1 MTQIFRRSADTWL
14 RVGLLLLIV
23 GVSGGLLVALTL
35 ESSDYRTG
43 RNWVV
48 EQPLPFSHAHHAG
61 ELKIDCRYCHSAV
74 QSSAM
79 ASLPRTETCMSCHSQ
94 VWKNADV
101 LAPLRKSLREHEPLH
116 WQRVVELPD
125 YVYFHHGVHVNA
137 GVGCSECHG
146 QVDVLFLGCKGI
158 EYGLEIQEGVLP
170 GFAQA
175 SHWQVPS
182 AQLSMNLYFIATAL
196 HGVHVLVAVGLA
208 LWLYCSLGRGSLAVH
223 QADTRLEMI
232 SLYWHL
238 VDGIWIVLFPT
249 LYLVGR

>member
-1 MTQIFRRSADTWL
+1 MIRSDEKPAEPFVAWAQQRDAARLGMWL
-14 RVGLLLLIV
+14 FLASEAMMFGSLIMVAWLLRLQHPDGVAEAVAGLHYWLAAGNTFLLLT
-23 GVSGGLLVALTL
+23 SSLLMTL
-35 ESSDYRTG
+35 
-43 RNWVV
+43 
-48 EQPLPFSHAHHAG
+48 AMAAG
-61 ELKIDCRYCHSAV
+61 EPRRVRYWLLGA
-74 QSSAM
+74 A
-79 ASLPRTETCMSCHSQ
+79 L
-94 VWKNADV
+94 
-101 LAPLRKSLREHEPLH
+101 L
-116 WQRVVELPD
+116 
-125 YVYFHHGVHVNA
+125 G
-137 GVGCSECHG
+137 
-146 QVDVLFLGCKGI
+146 VLFLGCKGI

>member
-1 MTQIFRRSADTWL
+1 VIRSDEKPAEPFVAWAQQRDAARLGMWL
-14 RVGLLLLIV
+14 FLASEAMMFGSLIMVAWLLRLQHPDGVAEAVAGLHHWLAAGNTFLLLT
-23 GVSGGLLVALTL
+23 SSLLMTL
-35 ESSDYRTG
+35 
-43 RNWVV
+43 
-48 EQPLPFSHAHHAG
+48 AMAAG
-61 ELKIDCRYCHSAV
+61 EPRRVRYWLLGA
-74 QSSAM
+74 A
-79 ASLPRTETCMSCHSQ
+79 L
-94 VWKNADV
+94 
-101 LAPLRKSLREHEPLH
+101 L
-116 WQRVVELPD
+116 
-125 YVYFHHGVHVNA
+125 G
-137 GVGCSECHG
+137 
-146 QVDVLFLGCKGI
+146 VLFLGCKGI

-182 AQLSMNLYFIATAL
+182 AQLFMNLYFIATAL

-208 LWLYCSLGRGSLAVH
+208 LWLYRSLGRGTLAVH